1 MDILIVDEVESD
13 GLVKIDEISGAHPR
27 EKRVGGQNVWGGKTR
42 ITTN

>member
-13 GLVKIDEISGAHPR
+13 GFAKIDEIGVAHPR
-27 EKRVGGQNVWGGKTR
+27 EKRVGGQNVQCGKTR